1 MKSITFLIVI
11 LLAGISLAQKQP
23 KKLKAYLNEKQF
35 YTPDG
40 GNYLETQILFVGYTI
55 NYKEENG
62 KTQGEVEI
70 TQIISKDDSIVIA
83 DKYRLKTPE
92 VLDSLVE
99 DFYDIQRYALSN
111 GVYTYELILA
121 DVASPEQKVS
131 VKKKIVLEDLS
142 SDVSVS
148 DITLSELIRAS
159 DTTNVFSKM
168 GYDII
173 PMLTN
178 YYPTELNIMPY
189 YLEIYNTDKYLN
201 DSVYVVQQKIFDI
214 NGKVDV
220 PEFNRYF
227 RFKKTNSVQPLAKA
241 IDISYLPSGKY
252 VLEIN
257 VLSRDKQIVASNL
270 IDFERNNTQIVD
282 EIDYENEIIDPA
294 FAASVTEDSLD
305 YYVASL
311 IPISAPA
318 EVKNII
324 SILKKRDN
332 AMNRKY
338 LQKYWKSTS
347 ALQSYEN
354 WIKYKQ
360 QVQLVERLYSS
371 NFQSGFETDRGRVYL
386 QYGAPSSIMQRP
398 NSPTEF
404 PYEIWQYDKIG
415 IQSNKRFVFYNPNLV
430 NNAYELL
437 HSDLRGE
444 LQNYRWQFYIRSRS
458 RANDLDATTPAER
471 QGANAERDFNTY

>member
-1 MKSITFLIVI
+1 MKNWSI
-11 LLAGISLAQKQP
+11 LLLILCTAFAFGQVQP

-55 NYKEENG
+55 NYQTKG
-62 KTQGEVEI
+62 GVTQGEVEI
-70 TQIISKDDSIVIA
+70 TQIISKEDSIVVA

-99 DFYDIQRYALSN
+99 DFYDIQRYALPN
-111 GVYTYELILA
+111 GVYTYELILSDISA
-121 DVASPEQKVS
+121 PDQKVS

-142 SDVSVS
+142 KDVSVS
-148 DITLSELIRAS
+148 DITLSELIRVS
-159 DTTNVFSKM
+159 DTVNVFAKM

-189 YLEIYNTDKYLN
+189 YVEVYNTDTYLE
-201 DSVYVVQQKIFDI
+201 DSVYVVQQRIFDVNQKI
-214 NGKVDV
+214 DL
-220 PEFNRYF
+220 PDFNRYF
-227 RFKKTNSVQPLAKA
+227 RIKKTSAVQPLAKA

-257 VLSRDKQIVASNL
+257 VLSRDKQIIASNL
-270 IDFERNNTQIVD
+270 IDFERNNTEIVNQ
-282 EIDYENEIIDPA
+282 IDYENEIIDPA
-294 FAASVTEDSLD
+294 FTASVTEDSLD

-324 SILKKRDN
+324 SILKKRN
-332 AMNRKY
+332 NQMNRKY

-347 ALQSYEN
+347 SLQSYEN

-360 QVQLVERLYSS
+360 QVQLVEKLYSS

-386 QYGAPSSIMQRP
+386 QYGAPSSVMQRP

-458 RANDLDATTPAER
+458 TPNNLDATSPVER
-471 QGANAERDFNTY
+471 QGANADRDFNTY

>member
-1 MKSITFLIVI
+1 MKKLSTLLLIFCTIGVF
-11 LLAGISLAQKQP
+11 SQTQP

-35 YTPDG
+35 FTPNG
-40 GNYLETQILFVGYTI
+40 GNYLETQILFVGYTL
-55 NYKEENG
+55 NYATKNG
-62 KTQGEVEI
+62 LTQGEVEI
-70 TQIISKDDSIVIA
+70 TQIISKEDSIIVA

-92 VLDSLVE
+92 VIDSLVE
-99 DFYDIQRYALSN
+99 DFYDIQRYALPN
-111 GVYTYELILA
+111 GIYTYELILS
-121 DVASPEQKVS
+121 DVAVPDQEVS
-131 VKKKIVLEDLS
+131 VKKKIVVEDLS
-142 SDVSVS
+142 KDISVS
-148 DITLSELIRAS
+148 DITLSELIRVS
-159 DTTNVFSKM
+159 DTLNVFNKM

-189 YLEIYNTDKYLN
+189 YVEIYNTASYLE
-201 DSVYVVQQKIFDI
+201 DSVYVVQQRIFDVNQKI
-214 NGKVDV
+214 DL
-220 PEFNRYF
+220 PQFNRYF
-227 RFKKTNSVQPLAKA
+227 KIKKTQPVQPLAKA

-257 VLSRDKQIVASNL
+257 VLSRDKQIIASNL
-270 IDFERNNTQIVD
+270 IDFERNNTKIVE
-282 EIDYENEIIDPA
+282 EIDFEDEIIDPA
-294 FAASVTEDSLD
+294 FTASVTDDSLD

-332 AMNRKY
+332 EVNRKY
-338 LQKYWKSTS
+338 LQKYWKSTN
-347 ALQSYEN
+347 ALQSFEN

-437 HSDLRGE
+437 HSDVRGE

-458 RANDLDATTPAER
+458 RPNNLDATAPAER
-471 QGANAERDFNTY
+471 QGSNADRDFNTY